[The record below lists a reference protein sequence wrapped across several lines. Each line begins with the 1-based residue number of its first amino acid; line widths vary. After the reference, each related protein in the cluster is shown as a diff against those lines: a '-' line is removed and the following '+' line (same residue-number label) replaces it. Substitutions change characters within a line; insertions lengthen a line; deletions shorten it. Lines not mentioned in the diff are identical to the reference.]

1 MDEMK
6 DIHRLSNV
14 TEEST
19 RFTDG
24 DSSVETFSGCSHEL
38 E

>member
-1 MDEMK
+1 MGEMQ

-24 DSSVETFSGCSHEL
+24 DSSVETFSCCTHEL